1 MINRRIAA
9 FKSRFGEFWW
19 HSLLLFLA
27 IRVSDLVNAFIG
39 LWLVPKFVPSD
50 ELGAVLPL
58 THFATLLSLP
68 AAIFGLVFMKRLNV
82 LAVNGERGKIKSML
96 RTVFT
101 AMAVFLVITL
111 VIARYTMAPIFER
124 MRIERGSLGILMIAT
139 GLTGAI
145 APVYANALQALKRFN
160 ALSVLHVLGAPIRLA
175 VALVTMP
182 IRAIS
187 GYFAAQ
193 SAVSFWQIG
202 ISLFSLRKELG
213 AEVRA
218 EPYWNRETF
227 RTFLKYGALLALL
240 HAQTIAAF
248 VESLVIRQRLPAVD
262 SAAYY
267 MISRFAE
274 IGTYAGATLTA
285 VLFPYVSEAA
295 EKHTGSDHRII
306 LRSTLASLAFGGLCA
321 IGFGLV
327 GKWALVW
334 TGGSA
339 YTAYVP
345 QMVLLTLIVTLF
357 MSLNCHVIG
366 QVAADRF
373 GFLKWYVPLHL
384 LYSGSLLLITGYGYF
399 ERWLPAGPLHAIRW
413 LNSCGLNFILAA
425 MLLLQLV
432 KALFIFAPMLRRHPR

>member
-1 MINRRIAA
+1 MNRWIAI
-9 FKSRFGEFWW
+9 FKSKFGEFWW

-39 LWLVPKFVPSD
+39 LWLVPKFVPGD

-68 AAIFGLVFMKRLNV
+68 AAIFGLVFLKRLNV
-82 LAVNGERGKIKSML
+82 LAVNGERGKMKSML

-111 VIARYTMAPIFER
+111 VIARCTMTPILER
-124 MRIERGSLGILMIAT
+124 MRIERGSLGILIVAT

-160 ALSVLHVLGAPIRLA
+160 ALSVLHILGAPIRLV

-187 GYFAAQ
+187 GYFVAQ

-218 EPYWNRETF
+218 EPYWNRETL
-227 RTFLKYGALLALL
+227 RTFLKCGLFLALL

-285 VLFPYVSEAA
+285 VMFPYVSEAA
-295 EKHTGSDHRII
+295 EKRTGSDHRII
-306 LRSTLASLAFGGLCA
+306 LRSTLASLAFGILCA

-327 GKWALVW
+327 GKWALAW
-334 TGGSA
+334 TPGGSA

-345 QMVLLTLIVTLF
+345 QMVLLTLVVTLF
-357 MSLNCHVIG
+357 MSLNCYVIG

-384 LYSGSLLLITGYGYF
+384 LYSGALLFITGYGYF
-399 ERWLPAGPLHAIRW
+399 ETWLPPGPLNAIRW
-413 LNSCGLNFILAA
+413 INRCGLNFILVA
-425 MLLLQLV
+425 MLLLQLA
-432 KALFIFAPMLRRHPR
+432 KALFIFIPMIQRHPR